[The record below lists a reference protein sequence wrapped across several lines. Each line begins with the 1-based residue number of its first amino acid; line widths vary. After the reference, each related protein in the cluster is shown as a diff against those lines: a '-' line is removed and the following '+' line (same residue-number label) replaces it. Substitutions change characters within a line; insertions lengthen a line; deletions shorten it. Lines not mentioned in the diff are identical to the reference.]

1 VGTFLAIWWFY
12 NLVGLHQFGQNI
24 DGMRDEITGNE
35 PDSKYRA
42 AMRWATGRDESGAEN
57 IPENEIIF
65 NCNWDDFP
73 KLFFLD
79 TKHRYVYGL
88 DPNYL
93 YSANPDLYKAVKD
106 ITEGKVDDP
115 GPMIREKF
123 GSRYI
128 FSDAKE
134 NTDFLAKALESG
146 WFDEVYE
153 DDEARI
159 LKIRDQKGDPPAAAS
174 KDESQETPDETKVL
188 DQMERNDAKNAKN
201 ANDNDNDDD
210 PND

>member
-1 VGTFLAIWWFY
+1 VVGIFLAIWWFY

-24 DGMRDEITGNE
+24 DGMRDEISGNE
-35 PDSKYRA
+35 SDAKYRA
-42 AMRWATGRDESGAEN
+42 AMRWATGRDDTGAEN
-57 IPENEIIF
+57 IPEGEIIF

-115 GPMIREKF
+115 GPMIVEKF
-123 GSRYI
+123 GSHYVM
-128 FSDAKE
+128 SDAKE
-134 NTDFLAKALESG
+134 NMDFLAKALESG
-146 WFDEVYE
+146 WFDQVYE

-159 LKIRDQKGDPPAAAS
+159 LKIRIQKGEPPPEA
-174 KDESQETPDETKVL
+174 KEEQQETPDETKTL
-188 DQMERNDAKNAKN
+188 DQMERNDTKNSN
-201 ANDNDNDDD
+201 VNDEDNDND